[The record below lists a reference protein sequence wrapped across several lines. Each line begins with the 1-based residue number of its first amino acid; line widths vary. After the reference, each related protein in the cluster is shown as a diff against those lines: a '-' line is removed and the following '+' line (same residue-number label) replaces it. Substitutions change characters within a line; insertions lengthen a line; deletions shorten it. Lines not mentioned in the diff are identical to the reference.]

1 MSSQQFTQKTF
12 AVFFGAV
19 LLLTGC
25 TGNPAAPSDTQVVL
39 RGYLFAGSPVQ
50 DIQLTSSISIFG
62 SDTADPP
69 ILNASVVLVKG
80 NNTYALTPNNAAPGF
95 YFYPGTDLAVS
106 TGDIFQ
112 ILVNVGGQQI
122 SAETTV
128 PTKPEQLSL
137 STTTMHFQPDTIQT
151 RFGLRYSV
159 VGLDTGIVS
168 WSNPLGDYY
177 YIVIESV
184 DSARQLLRGDS
195 VLTRRFVSEPTNQT
209 SYRINNNSILYT
221 GLHILRLYHVNKEY
235 ADLYRS
241 REQDS
246 RALNEPLT
254 NVRNGLG
261 IFSAFASD
269 SLSFSIVLE

>member
-1 MSSQQFTQKTF
+1 MSTRRTRTT
-12 AVFFGAV
+12 V
-19 LLLTGC
+19 LTIAFVLALGGC
-25 TGNPAAPSDTQVVL
+25 TSNPVSPSETQVVL
-39 RGYLFAGSPVQ
+39 RGYLYAGLPVQ

-62 SDTADPP
+62 TDTVDPP
-69 ILNASVVLVKG
+69 ITQATVALAKGGSVYGLVA
-80 NNTYALTPNNAAPGF
+80 NSARPGF
-95 YFYPGTDLAVS
+95 YYYPGTDLTVGN
-106 TGDIFQ
+106 GDVFQ
-112 ILVNVGGQQI
+112 IHVDYNGQ
-122 SAETTV
+122 SVTAETTV
-128 PTKPEQLSL
+128 PSKPQQLAL
-137 STTTMHFQPDTIQT
+137 SIPTLHFQPDTFQT
-151 RFGLRYSV
+151 RFGTRYSV
-159 VGLDTGIVS
+159 LGLDTAIVT

-195 VLTRRFVSEPTNQT
+195 LVTRRFVSDPTNQA

-221 GLHILRLYHVNKEY
+221 GLHVLRLYHVNKEY

-254 NVRNGLG
+254 NVKNGLG

-269 SLSFSIVLE
+269 SLSFSVLLE